1 MVTGED
7 GKLLPCYSHVVTVT
21 KHVEHEEK
29 SGCVKRQTFN
39 AFMIAKYTALL
50 YVMISS
56 STYFHMFSKQRP
68 IIGL

>member
-21 KHVEHEEK
+21 KHEEK
-29 SGCVKRQTFN
+29 SEMCQTSN
-39 AFMIAKYTALL
+39 LNDFMIAKYTALL